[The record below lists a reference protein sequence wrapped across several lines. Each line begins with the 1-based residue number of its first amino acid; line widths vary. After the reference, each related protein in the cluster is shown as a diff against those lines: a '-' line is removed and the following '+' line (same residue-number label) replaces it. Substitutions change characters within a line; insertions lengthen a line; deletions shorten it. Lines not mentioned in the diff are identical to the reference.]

1 MMNRVVEERRKS
13 RKYDILL
20 LGATGY
26 TGLLTAEYIVR
37 HLPVDLK
44 WAIAGRSKSKLEGLS
59 SKLKDLDPE
68 RVQPGKQS
76 LTTPLRYTH
85 HTESTKKNHIEIE
98 VVEFDDLTQ
107 LGSVVKNSKVCISV
121 VLYWQVGEVV
131 VKSCIENG
139 TDYIDVAGDIP
150 LLRTFIDRYHDAAV
164 NASIALIHLCGVFS
178 GPQDL
183 LTWAAARE
191 LAQKTSLKTK
201 ELVFSITEFEAGMSG
216 GTASS
221 LLAESTHDP
230 RVVEEAKQPWVL
242 SPIKRPKTPT
252 PADFLGMRK
261 DPTLGLLSASSFGA
275 IENRALVH
283 RTWAL
288 LQDTDQGYGPNFRY
302 NEYIKVSSAADGL
315 LHILTLVLMRA
326 ALKFGPSR
334 RILRLILPK
343 PGEGPDIEK
352 ERSSRVKFEA
362 IAIADMSS
370 GSAPRAYASFSYPSG
385 GYHTTG
391 LLLAQA
397 AASLLY
403 TRNLAGRF
411 SGGCLTPAFLG
422 EDFWR
427 RIQEAGAVLQ
437 VNMV

>member
-1 MMNRVVEERRKS
+1 MDRVVEERRKS

-59 SKLKDLDPE
+59 NKLKDLDPE
-68 RVQPGKQS
+68 RVQP
-76 LTTPLRYTH
+76 
-85 HTESTKKNHIEIE
+85 EIE
-98 VVEFDDLTQ
+98 VVAFDDSSQ

-150 LLRTFIDRYHDAAV
+150 LLRTFVDRYHDAAV

-191 LAQKTSLKTK
+191 LAQKTSLKTR
-201 ELVFSITEFEAGMSG
+201 ELVFSITEFEAGVSG

-221 LLAESTHDP
+221 LLAESTYDP

-242 SPIKRPKTPT
+242 SPIKRPQTPT
-252 PADFLGMRK
+252 PASFLGMRK
-261 DPTLGLLSASSFGA
+261 DPNLGLLSASSFGA

-302 NEYIKVSSAADGL
+302 NEYIKVSSATDGIL
-315 LHILTLVLMRA
+315 RMLTLVLMRA

-343 PGEGPDIEK
+343 PGEGPDVEK
-352 ERSSRVKFEA
+352 ERSSRLKFEA
-362 IAIADMSS
+362 IAIADTSS
-370 GSAPRAYASFSYPSG
+370 DSAPRAYASFSYPSG
-385 GYHTTG
+385 GYHTTA
-391 LLLAQA
+391 LFLAQA

-403 TRNLAGRF
+403 TRNLAGQF

>member
-1 MMNRVVEERRKS
+1 MDRVVEERRKS

-59 SKLKDLDPE
+59 NKLKDLDPE
-68 RVQPGKQS
+68 RVQP
-76 LTTPLRYTH
+76 
-85 HTESTKKNHIEIE
+85 EIE
-98 VVEFDDLTQ
+98 VIAFDDSSQ
-107 LGSVVKNSKVCISV
+107 LDSVVRNSKVCISV

-131 VKSCIENG
+131 VKSCVENG
-139 TDYIDVAGDIP
+139 TDYIDVAGDVP
-150 LLRTFIDRYHDAAV
+150 LLRTCIDKYHDAAV
-164 NASIALIHLCGVFS
+164 DASIALIHLCGVFS

-201 ELVFSITEFEAGMSG
+201 ELIFSITELEVGVSG

-221 LLAESTHDP
+221 LLAESTYDSQA
-230 RVVEEAKQPWVL
+230 VEEAKQPWVL
-242 SPIKRPKTPT
+242 SPIKRPQTPI
-252 PADFLGMRK
+252 PANFLGMRK
-261 DPTLGLLSASSFGA
+261 DPTLGLLSATSFGA
-275 IENRALVH
+275 VQNRALVH

-302 NEYIKVSSAADGL
+302 NEYNKASSAVDG
-315 LHILTLVLMRA
+315 ILRLFTSILMSI
-326 ALKFGPSR
+326 ALEFRLSR
-334 RILRLILPK
+334 RILGLILPK
-343 PGEGPDIEK
+343 PGEGPDVEK
-352 ERSSRVKFEA
+352 ERLSRLKFEA
-362 IAIADMSS
+362 VAIADTNSE
-370 GSAPRAYASFSYPSG
+370 SAPRAYASFSYPSG

-403 TRNLAGRF
+403 TRNLAGQF

-427 RIQEAGAVLQ
+427 RIKEAGAVLQ
-437 VNMV
+437 VNMI